1 MGQGAISVLIVGECS
16 GRMRQA
22 FRRRGFDARSC
33 DLKPAEDGEV
43 LWHYEDDIFHVHPRT
58 PWMWD
63 VDLLI
68 GHPVCRT
75 MANSGAKHLYL
86 RMRKENGI
94 NPERWADLE
103 AGVEHYRAIRA
114 LPAKRKAIENP
125 IMHGHAMR
133 MLGIG
138 KRQIV
143 QPWWFGEPF
152 FKATGFELIDLPE
165 LVPTDRLTPPAAG
178 TPEHKAWS
186 AVHREPPGHQREA
199 NRSRS
204 FVGMCEAAAEQWG
217 AVLLTDQMRAAA

>member
-1 MGQGAISVLIVGECS
+1 MTGRRVLIVGECS

-33 DLKPAEDGEV
+33 DLKPAEDGEREY
-43 LWHYEDDIFHVHPRT
+43 HYQGDIFHLHPKT
-58 PWMWD
+58 PWMWNP
-63 VDLLI
+63 DLLI

-86 RMRKENGI
+86 GMRKENGI
-94 NPERWADLE
+94 NPERWAALE
-103 AGVEHYRAIRA
+103 AGVEHYLAIKA
-114 LPAKRKAIENP
+114 LPAAHKAIENP
-125 IMHGHAMR
+125 VMHGHAMR
-133 MLGIG
+133 MLGTER
-138 KRQIV
+138 RQIV

-152 FKATGFELIDLPE
+152 FKATGFDLTNLPE
-165 LVPTDRLTPPAAG
+165 LVPTNRLTPPLQG

-186 AVHREPPGHQREA
+186 AVHREPPGPEREA

-217 AVLLTDQMRAAA
+217 NYILQAERLAA

>member
-1 MGQGAISVLIVGECS
+1 MTIKVLIVGECS

-22 FRRRGFDARSC
+22 FRRRGYDARSC
-33 DLKPAEDGEV
+33 DLKPSEDGEQTY
-43 LWHYEDDIFHVHPRT
+43 HYTGDIFHVHPAT

-68 GHPVCRT
+68 GHPVCKR

-86 RMRKENGI
+86 GMRKVNGI
-94 NPERWADLE
+94 DPVKWEALE
-103 AGVEHYRAIRA
+103 AGVEHYRAIRS
-114 LPAKRKAIENP
+114 LPARFKAIENP
-125 IMHGHAMR
+125 IMHEHATR
-133 MLGIG
+133 LLELG

-152 FKATGFELIDLPE
+152 FKATGWELDGLPP
-165 LVPTDRLTPPAAG
+165 LAATNKLTPPERG
-178 TPEHKAWS
+178 TEEHKAWS
-186 AVHREPPGHQREA
+186 AVHREPPGPEREA

-217 AVLLTDQMRAAA
+217 AYVASQVEARQAA